1 MFVRKVFNFQDD
13 PFGRII
19 IDLDG
24 PRGNAFAL
32 IGLALEL
39 SGYLGKDGERVTSE
53 MIATDYGNLI
63 DVFNQHFSEF
73 VTLMKVPIKKAQ
85 ASGNCK
91 GQKNREQVISTKTRY
106 PGLILPYWSLGSKNK
121 KRRSL

>member
-32 IGLALEL
+32 IGLAREL
-39 SGYLGKDGERVTSE
+39 SGYLGKDGKSSSE

-73 VTLMKVPIKKAQ
+73 VTLENVPIKKAQ
-85 ASGNCK
+85 ATATA
-91 GQKNREQVISTKTRY
+91 RATET
-106 PGLILPYWSLGSKNK
+106 GSK
-121 KRRSL
+121 